1 NSILFQSAAEPARSS
16 TLCRLHRCG
25 WDRAVLHIPKATK
38 SHPCPC
44 CFAGSF
50 CDASDVLGAD
60 LLDCSYS
67 MPDRQLVRR
76 VASQVEFH
84 LSDENLA
91 KDAFLLKHVQRN
103 KVGFVSIKLL
113 TSLKKV
119 GSPLRWP
126 AGVGVSSTGFSVS
139 WVPIPESLLS
149 IHPSK
154 LLLAW
159 ELLLLE
165 QDMLLLLQKNFLK
178 TITRMFSPFGT
189 IASIRILRP
198 GRKLPSGV
206 RKYTSDFPE
215 LLSKHCALV
224 EYKSLGSASALR
236 SLEDLGRQSGP
247 CGESIRVVRLCGKG
261 SKKTPGAEREV
272 AEELVDQPGWKAQAV
287 AATFPDGLGDSLLC
301 SSPELNG
308 AQALP
313 PLLLHKDPSA
323 PSRPGS
329 NFKPSNFGNG
339 FNGLLLASKVFP
351 PLGTGLGTGSCYG
364 LCSSTESTRGCGW
377 GSGVGAWAPWPS
389 SPSPD
394 AKPLAGNPP
403 AATWV
408 PEPLGCGNCLLRD
421 QPKPPPSYLS
431 ESSDL
436 CFWYRRSQLPAS
448 GSSNWSELHSL
459 PGLAFHLRSL
469 RHLRGGD
476 GLTDS
481 GGAGVSPPLQALG
494 DGIASP
500 SAAPS
505 FPRQKKRTDTRPW
518 GLPPLNRSA
527 LPQVAARSPLAT
539 RSIKVRSHQ
548 CRQHGTGATS
558 PGKWDILLLTE
569 PVLKKTNSRIASL
582 IYGFFSVWSPLYP
595 FPGPHRCSS
604 HCTAPQQKGPNPGA
618 LSLYHEHRLI
628 LPDTLPCQTA
638 TRRYCCSNHQ

>member
-1 NSILFQSAAEPARSS
+1 MRGLPVFRPTPKSLPSSSWGGKGLREAGVPPGPTGGSQGLRVQILLAFNSIFPVGEEEQVDSAEPSGDQAAATASLRQMANAFATIARASVRCVDRSDAEIGKRTSRARRKVTRCRSAARFPPALAPEETAPAAACSQKRTGFCTTSDDEMLGLFVLYGTPGTGNSILFQSAAEPARSS

-149 IHPSK
+149 IPPSK

-247 CGESIRVVRLCGKG
+247 RGESIRVVRLCGKG

-301 SSPELNG
+301 SFPELNG

-408 PEPLGCGNCLLRD
+408 PEPLGC
-421 QPKPPPSYLS
+421 
-431 ESSDL
+431 
-436 CFWYRRSQLPAS
+436 
-448 GSSNWSELHSL
+448 
-459 PGLAFHLRSL
+459 
-469 RHLRGGD
+469 
-476 GLTDS
+476 
-481 GGAGVSPPLQALG
+481 
-494 DGIASP
+494 
-500 SAAPS
+500 
-505 FPRQKKRTDTRPW
+505 
-518 GLPPLNRSA
+518 
-527 LPQVAARSPLAT
+527 
-539 RSIKVRSHQ
+539 
-548 CRQHGTGATS
+548 
-558 PGKWDILLLTE
+558 
-569 PVLKKTNSRIASL
+569 
-582 IYGFFSVWSPLYP
+582 
-595 FPGPHRCSS
+595 
-604 HCTAPQQKGPNPGA
+604 
-618 LSLYHEHRLI
+618 
-628 LPDTLPCQTA
+628 
-638 TRRYCCSNHQ
+638 